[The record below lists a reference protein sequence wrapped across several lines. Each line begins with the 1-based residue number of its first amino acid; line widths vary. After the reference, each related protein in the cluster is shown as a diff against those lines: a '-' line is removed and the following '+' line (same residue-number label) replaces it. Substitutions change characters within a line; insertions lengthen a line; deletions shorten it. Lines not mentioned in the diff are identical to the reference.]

1 MTASSC
7 YAVYMKHVK
16 QWWLVISLF
25 SILVISVG
33 SLYAAG
39 YRIGPNISLVKTYT
53 LTITDIPKGSSVFAD
68 YAPRG
73 KSTENSMVIN
83 LMPGNHTI
91 LVSSKNYSP
100 WAGLVTVPNDS
111 NATVKALMI
120 PKSISGTLL
129 TGKQAKAARAVI
141 SKSKLPTKEEPL
153 RLADGCALVYVS
165 SSNEIV
171 ASPVTTQSCTPPP
184 FLCIDNSCANTVIF
198 PKTKKLTSLLVFPN
212 RKDALLAIIGQ
223 NIFAM
228 SLDPRS
234 PRTFVSVLHGIAPK
248 MNARRDGT
256 VVVSDQ
262 SSVYTLSL

>member
-1 MTASSC
+1 
-7 YAVYMKHVK
+7 MKHLK

-53 LTITDIPKGSSVFAD
+53 LTITDIPKDSSVFAD

-73 KSTENSMVIN
+73 KSIENFMTIN

-100 WAGLVTVPNDS
+100 WAGLVTIPSNA
-111 NATVKALMI
+111 NATVRALLI

-129 TGKQAKAARAVI
+129 TGVSAKKARLAI
-141 SKSKLPTKEEPL
+141 SKSKLPTIGKPL
-153 RLADGCALVYVS
+153 SLSGGCALVYVS

-171 ASPVTTQSCTPPP
+171 ARPVTTQTCTPPP
-184 FLCIDNSCANTVIF
+184 FLCIDNSCAKTVIF

-223 NIFAM
+223 NIFAI
-228 SLDPRS
+228 SLDPRA

-248 MNARRDGT
+248 MNTLSDGT